1 MATFTKFDGKVIELD
16 TQAKLDGM
24 KLALDGISH
33 IRTWPTTECVGEPF
47 YVSTY
52 RKGELSAEAR
62 AAYRF
67 FTRDEKLGQGL
78 DFAGF

>member
-1 MATFTKFDGKVIELD
+1 MATFTKFGGKAIELD

-33 IRTWPTTECVGEPF
+33 VRTWPTAECVGEP
-47 YVSTY
+47 YCVSTFL
-52 RKGELSAEAR
+52 KGELSEEAR
-62 AAYRF
+62 AAYRL
-67 FTRDEKLGQGL
+67 FTCDEKLGQGL